1 MIPGLH
7 FFCSFLALD
16 AGDLP
21 LILEVGLATNQS
33 SHAVGSCVSRI
44 FIRQKCQKYFS
55 TFIPIFKLLSPHGKA
70 VKGPFLGDAIRHQDD
85 LTECFIVLRCFAAK
99 ITFVMS

>member
-21 LILEVGLATNQS
+21 LLLEVGLATNQS
-33 SHAVGSCVSRI
+33 SHTVRSCISII
-44 FIRQKCQKYFS
+44 FIRQKCQKDFS
-55 TFIPIFKLLSPHGKA
+55 TFISIFELLSPHGKA
-70 VKGPFLGDAIRHQDD
+70 VKGPFLGNAIRHQDD
-85 LTECFIVLRCFAAK
+85 PTECFKLC
-99 ITFVMS
+99 